1 MPDIDSISGDMTTG
15 EVTST
20 WPATKE
26 VFSRR
31 FGVGCF
37 TCPAFGDEPI
47 SMACA
52 MHSTDVDE
60 FVTELKEAARAGE
73 GG

>member
-1 MPDIDSISGDMTTG
+1 MDIEEISGDMTTG
-15 EVTST
+15 VVTET

-26 VFSRR
+26 VFSRH
-31 FGVGCF
+31 FGTGCF

-52 MHSTDVDE
+52 MHSTDLDT
-60 FVTELKEAARAGE
+60 FVGELKEAATAG
-73 GG
+73 